1 MTQEQAHRQAVRRFH
16 ILLMQCGIND
26 NGKEGILSA
35 YGVESS
41 KDLDIAQLNEIN
53 NRLQHELPQNEH
65 PESKNGID
73 AERRRCKV
81 AVGKYLAAKGSIKAD
96 GWGLIE
102 WQKIVQVAARAA
114 KADSFFQIPLSRLR
128 ALTFEFNKQR
138 KAIEDTREYIA
149 NNQ

>member
-1 MTQEQAHRQAVRRFH
+1 MTQEQTHRQAVRRFH

-41 KDLDIAQLNEIN
+41 KDMDIAQLNEIN
-53 NRLQHELPQNEH
+53 NRLQQELPQKEQ
-65 PESKNGID
+65 PKAPID

-81 AVGKYLAAKGSIKAD
+81 AVGKYLAAKGSIKAE

-102 WQKIVQVAARAA
+102 WQKIMRVAARAA
-114 KADSFFQIPLSRLR
+114 KADGFFQIPLSRLR

-149 NNQ
+149 SNQ

>member
-1 MTQEQAHRQAVRRFH
+1 MTQEQTHRQAVRRFH

-53 NRLQHELPQNEH
+53 NRLQQELPQKEQ
-65 PESKNGID
+65 PKAPID

-81 AVGKYLAAKGSIKAD
+81 AVGKYLAAKAD
-96 GWGLIE
+96 G
-102 WQKIVQVAARAA
+102 
-114 KADSFFQIPLSRLR
+114 FFQIPLSRLR

-149 NNQ
+149 SNQ